1 MTAAIFYSFKFE
13 KDLTKEIEDY
23 MSDFE
28 YFDDDTT
35 YWYRKGD
42 LFIQEYKV
50 LNNGLYRKIVITY

>member
-1 MTAAIFYSFKFE
+1 MR
-13 KDLTKEIEDY
+13 
-23 MSDFE
+23 DFE

-35 YWYRKGD
+35 YGYRKGD

>member
-1 MTAAIFYSFKFE
+1 MTAAIFYSFKSV
-13 KDLTKEIEDY
+13 KDLTKEIVDY

-28 YFDDDTT
+28 YIDDDAT
-35 YWYRKGD
+35 YGYRKGD